1 MFPSSCPTCLV
12 TCVPPSS
19 HSWSARMLPRL
30 SPFLGSRFVRLNN
43 MQGEK
48 KVIVTLPYVVREWF
62 VYCALFLLTGNLW
75 HWCDLH
81 HDSGGLG
88 RLCRPRLHQLLL
100 QLAPGAFPWTRG
112 HGLHVRNTHTP
123 LSYASNIYNISLSF
137 CIFSVSLSI
146 QCQDQVQLAGI
157 WP

>member
-1 MFPSSCPTCLV
+1 MFPSSCPTCLA

-19 HSWSARMLPRL
+19 RSWLARMLPRL

-43 MQGEK
+43 LVKNQIIMPHLYQ
-48 KVIVTLPYVVREWF
+48 
-62 VYCALFLLTGNLW
+62 LFIFTGDLW

-100 QLAPGAFPWTRG
+100 QLALGAFPWPWG
-112 HGLHVRNTHTP
+112 HGLHVRSTHTQNT
-123 LSYASNIYNISLSF
+123 YALNIYNIWNSICKCF
-137 CIFSVSLSI
+137 VSLSI